1 MIDVKNIVIW
11 SKGNNPKIWM
21 QPAFETEGNY
31 ILKSY
36 LPSVSKAFYIQIFG
50 LLPLD
55 QITMF
60 LTSIM
65 HSDNNSEELKDQKSV

>member
-1 MIDVKNIVIW
+1 
-11 SKGNNPKIWM
+11 M
-21 QPAFETEGNY
+21 QQAFEAEENY
-31 ILKSY
+31 ILN
-36 LPSVSKAFYIQIFG
+36 LPSVSIAFYIQIFG

-65 HSDNNSEELKDQKSV
+65 HSDNNSVEKSITQRASLIS